1 MGRKQ
6 MPEPQLKPREVK
18 IRVHDGVEI
27 AVALYMPEGEG
38 RFPVVL
44 GASPYRYDNNTLPA
58 TPQFLWRETGP
69 IGLYV
74 ERGYVY
80 AQMDA
85 RGCGKSGG
93 EFRFLDRNEQKDLYD
108 VIEWLGHRPWS
119 NGKVG
124 GIGQSYFCMLQWWM
138 AIQKPPS
145 LACIAAFDG
154 LNDPYR
160 ASVYQGGILG
170 DFFGSYWWNQ
180 NRIINRHPANG
191 EHPREQTCDLNL
203 LVQQHPTYDEFWRER
218 CAAERLREIEVPLY
232 SIGVW
237 GKVDLHTR
245 GNIDGFRRARGPKKL
260 KMIGPVNAFVAN
272 REFNSRELHEALLLP
287 FYDHYLKGLKT
298 GYLERPAVEYFVRG
312 ADAART
318 AQSWPPEG
326 VRYVSWHLDAAKSGS
341 VTSLNDGS
349 LAREQPSGETAT
361 SYSYP
366 NPGWMMG
373 VVGFGPNNAPDP
385 ARRVLTF
392 TTTPLQSDLEIAGPV
407 KLTLYASSTRADM
420 DFFVKLSEQMP
431 QSADDRGKGLN
442 PASYWITKG
451 WLRASHRALD
461 PDKSTDMEPCH
472 RHTDPQPIEPGR
484 IYRFEISIEPM
495 AHRFKKG
502 NRVRLE
508 IVNGDSVI
516 TDVLWTH
523 YYVPSKIGTDTIY
536 HSVEHP
542 SALTLPVM
550 EGA

>member
-1 MGRKQ
+1 MA
-6 MPEPQLKPREVK
+6 EPQLKPREVK
-18 IRVHDGVEI
+18 IRVHDGVDI
-27 AVALYMPEGEG
+27 AVALYMPEGDG

-44 GASPYRYDNNTLPA
+44 GASPYRYDNNALPA

-80 AQMDA
+80 AQMDV

-108 VIEWLGHRPWS
+108 VIEWLGRQSWS

-138 AIQKPPS
+138 AIGKPPS

-160 ASVYQGGILG
+160 ASVYQGGMLG

-203 LVQQHPTYDEFWRER
+203 LLQQHPTYDDFWRER
-218 CAAERLREIEVPLY
+218 CAAEHLHEIEVPLY
-232 SIGVW
+232 SVGVW

-272 REFNSRELHEALLLP
+272 REFNSRELHETLLLP

-298 GYLERPAVEYFVRG
+298 NYPERPAVEYFVRG
-312 ADAART
+312 ADAVRMAET
-318 AQSWPPEG
+318 WPPHG

-341 VTSLNDGS
+341 VNSLNDGS
-349 LAREQPSGETAT
+349 LARERPSGETQT

-392 TTTPLQSDLEIAGPV
+392 TTAPLSADLEIAGPI
-407 KLTLYASSTRADM
+407 KLTLYASSTRNDM

-431 QSADDRGKGLN
+431 QSAEDRGKGLN

-451 WLRASHRALD
+451 WLRASHRELD
-461 PDKSTDMEPCH
+461 PDKSTEMEPYH
-472 RHTDPQPIEPGR
+472 SHVDPQPIEPGK
-484 IYRFEISIEPM
+484 IYRFDISIEPM

-516 TDVLWTH
+516 TEMLWTH
-523 YYVPSKIGTDTIY
+523 YYVPSKIGVDTIH
-536 HSVEHP
+536 HSAEHP

-550 EGA
+550 ESA

>member
-1 MGRKQ
+1 MNA
-6 MPEPQLKPREVK
+6 ENTKPREVK

-27 AVALYMPEGEG
+27 AVALYGPEGDG
-38 RFPVVL
+38 PYPVVL
-44 GASPYRYDNNTLPA
+44 AASPYRYDNNALPA

-80 AQMDA
+80 AQMDV

-93 EFRFLDRNEQKDLYD
+93 EFRFLDRNEQKDLFD
-108 VIEWLGHRPWS
+108 VIEWLGRQSWS

-138 AIQKPPS
+138 GIQKPPS
-145 LACIAAFDG
+145 LVCIASIDG

-191 EHPREQTCDLNL
+191 EFPREQTCDLNL
-203 LVQQHPTYDEFWRER
+203 LLQAHPTYDEFWRER
-218 CAAERLREIEVPLY
+218 CAAERLHEIEVPLY

-245 GNIDGFRRARGPKKL
+245 GNIDGFRRATGPKKL

-272 REFNSRELHEALLLP
+272 REFNSRELHETLLLP

-298 GYLERPAVEYFVRG
+298 DYLERPAVEYFVRG
-312 ADAART
+312 GDAVRT
-318 AQSWPPEG
+318 AQNWPPAG
-326 VRYVSWHLDAAKSGS
+326 VRYVTWHLSGAKSGS
-341 VTSLNDGS
+341 VTSLNDGT
-349 LAREQPSGETAT
+349 LARDQASGEERT

-366 NPGWMMG
+366 NPGWMIG
-373 VVGFGPNNAPDP
+373 VVGFGPNNQPDP
-385 ARRVLTF
+385 ARRVMTF
-392 TTTPLQSDLEIAGPV
+392 TTAPLQADLEIAGPI
-407 KLTLYASSTRADM
+407 KLTLYASSSRNDM

-431 QSADDRGKGLN
+431 QSAEDRGKDLN
-442 PASYWITKG
+442 PTSYWITKG
-451 WLRASHRALD
+451 WLRASHRNLD
-461 PDKSTDMEPCH
+461 PAKSTEMEPY
-472 RHTDPQPIEPGR
+472 HTYSDPQPIEPGK
-484 IYRFEISIEPM
+484 IYRFEIGIEPM

-508 IVNGDSVI
+508 IVNGDSAV

-523 YYVPSKIGTDTIY
+523 YYAPSKIGTDTIY
-536 HSVEHP
+536 HSPECP
-542 SALTLPVM
+542 SALVLPVM

>member
-1 MGRKQ
+1 

-27 AVALYMPEGEG
+27 AVALYMPDGDG
-38 RFPVVL
+38 PFPTVL

-69 IGLYV
+69 VGLYV

-80 AQMDA
+80 AQMDV

-93 EFRFLDRNEQKDLYD
+93 EFRFLDRNEQRDLYD
-108 VIEWLGHRPWS
+108 VIERLGRQTWS

-138 AIQKPPS
+138 AIGKPPA

-191 EHPREQTCDLNL
+191 EYPREQACDLNL
-203 LVQQHPTYDEFWRER
+203 LLQQHPTYDDFWRER
-218 CAAERLREIEVPLY
+218 CAAEHLHRIEVPLY

-245 GNIDGFRRARGPKKL
+245 GNIDGFRRASGPKKL

-272 REFNSRELHEALLLP
+272 REFNSRELHEQLLLP
-287 FYDHYLKGLKT
+287 FYDHYLKGLQTDYAK
-298 GYLERPAVEYFVRG
+298 RPSVEYFVRG
-312 ADAART
+312 ADAVRNAK
-318 AQSWPPEG
+318 AWPPEG
-326 VRYVSWHLDAAKSGS
+326 VRYVTWHLDAAKSGS
-341 VTSLNDGS
+341 VTSLNDGT
-349 LAREQPSGETAT
+349 LTRERAAGEAQTA
-361 SYSYP
+361 YSYP
-366 NPGWMMG
+366 NPGWMIG
-373 VVGFGPNNAPDP
+373 VVGFGPNNQPDP
-385 ARRVLTF
+385 VRRVLTF
-392 TTTPLQSDLEIAGPV
+392 TTAPLQADLEIAGPI
-407 KLTLYASSTRADM
+407 KLTLYASSTRDDM

-431 QSADDRGKGLN
+431 QSAEDRGKALN
-442 PASYWITKG
+442 PAAYWITKG

-461 PDKSTDMEPCH
+461 ASKSTETEPY
-472 RHTDPQPIEPGR
+472 HTHSDPQPIEPGK
-484 IYRFEISIEPM
+484 IYRFDISIEPM

-502 NRVRLE
+502 NCVRLE
-508 IVNGDSVI
+508 IVNGDSVV

-523 YYVPSKIGTDTIY
+523 YYLPNKIGTDTIH
-536 HSVEHP
+536 HSAERP

>member
-1 MGRKQ
+1 MKARAPSSMLAETDWEAG
-6 MPEPQLKPREVK
+6 MPELQLKPREVK
-18 IRVHDGVEI
+18 IRVHDGVDI
-27 AVALYMPEGEG
+27 AVALYMPEGDG

-44 GASPYRYDNNTLPA
+44 GASPYRYDNNALPA

-80 AQMDA
+80 AQMDV

-93 EFRFLDRNEQKDLYD
+93 EFRFLDRNQQKDLYD

-160 ASVYQGGILG
+160 ASVYQGGMLG

-203 LVQQHPTYDEFWRER
+203 LMQQHPTYDDFWRER
-218 CAAERLREIEVPLY
+218 CAAERLHEIEVPLY

-237 GKVDLHTR
+237 GKIDLHTR

-272 REFNSRELHEALLLP
+272 REFNSRELHETLLLP

-298 GYLERPAVEYFVRG
+298 DYPERPAVEYFVRG
-312 ADAART
+312 ADAVRT
-318 AQSWPPEG
+318 AETWPPQS

-349 LAREQPSGETAT
+349 LIPEDPSGEAGLLQL
-361 SYSYP
+361 SQSGLDDGRGRFRAEQCAGSRAARAHLHHGAAAGGSR
-366 NPGWMMG
+366 NRRSDRAHALRLINAQRH
-373 VVGFGPNNAPDP
+373 GFL
-385 ARRVLTF
+385 R
-392 TTTPLQSDLEIAGPV
+392 Q
-407 KLTLYASSTRADM
+407 TLRAD
-420 DFFVKLSEQMP
+420 
-431 QSADDRGKGLN
+431 A
-442 PASYWITKG
+442 A
-451 WLRASHRALD
+451 
-461 PDKSTDMEPCH
+461 
-472 RHTDPQPIEPGR
+472 
-484 IYRFEISIEPM
+484 
-495 AHRFKKG
+495 
-502 NRVRLE
+502 
-508 IVNGDSVI
+508 
-516 TDVLWTH
+516 
-523 YYVPSKIGTDTIY
+523 IG
-536 HSVEHP
+536 
-542 SALTLPVM
+542 
-550 EGA
+550 

>member
-1 MGRKQ
+1 MTNAA
-6 MPEPQLKPREVK
+6 PPQPRQVK

-27 AVALYMPEGEG
+27 AVALYMPGG
-38 RFPVVL
+38 DGPFPVVL
-44 GASPYRYDNNTLPA
+44 APSPYRYDNNTLPA
-58 TPQFLWRETGP
+58 SPQFLWRETGP
-69 IGLYV
+69 IELYV

-80 AQMDA
+80 AHMDA

-93 EFRFLDRNEQKDLYD
+93 EFRFLDRNEQQDLYD
-108 VIEWLGHRPWS
+108 VVEWLGRQNWS

-138 AIQKPPS
+138 AILKPPS

-191 EHPREQTCDLNL
+191 EAPREQTCDLNL

-218 CAAERLREIEVPLY
+218 CAAERLHEIEVPLY
-232 SIGVW
+232 SVGVW

-260 KMIGPVNAFVAN
+260 KMIGPVNAFIAN
-272 REFNSRELHEALLLP
+272 REFNSRELHEKLLLP

-298 GYLERPAVEYFVRG
+298 DYADRPAVEYFVRG
-312 ADAART
+312 ADAVRAAET
-318 AQSWPPEG
+318 WPPPG
-326 VRYVSWHLDAAKSGS
+326 VRYVAWHLSGAKSGS
-341 VTSLNDGS
+341 VTSLNDGA
-349 LAREQPSGETAT
+349 LTRDQASGGDKT

-366 NPGWMMG
+366 NPGWMIG
-373 VVGFGPNNAPDP
+373 VVGFGPNNAPDS

-392 TTTPLQSDLEIAGPV
+392 TTAPLEADLEIAGPI
-407 KLTLYASSTRADM
+407 KLVLYASSTHDDM

-431 QSADDRGKGLN
+431 QSAEDRGKTLN
-442 PASYWITKG
+442 PAAYWITKG

-461 PDKSTDMEPCH
+461 PHQSSELEPYH
-472 RHTDPQPIEPGR
+472 SHTAAEPIEPGK
-484 IYRFEISIEPM
+484 IYRFDIGIEPM

-502 NRVRLE
+502 NRIRLE
-508 IVNGDSVI
+508 IVNGDSVV

-536 HSVEHP
+536 HSAAHP

>member
-1 MGRKQ
+1 MTEAKAQ
-6 MPEPQLKPREVK
+6 IKPREVK
-18 IRVHDGVEI
+18 IRVHDGVDI
-27 AVALYMPEGEG
+27 AVALYMPDGEG
-38 RFPVVL
+38 PFPVVL
-44 GASPYRYDNNTLPA
+44 AASPYRYDNNTLPA

-80 AQMDA
+80 AQMDV

-93 EFRFLDRNEQKDLYD
+93 EFQLLARAEQRDLYD

-160 ASVYQGGILG
+160 ASVYQGGIPG

-180 NRIINRHPANG
+180 NRIINANPANG
-191 EHPREQTCDLNL
+191 EFPREQAADLNL
-203 LVQQHPTYDEFWRER
+203 LLQQHPTYDDFWRAR
-218 CAAERLREIEVPLY
+218 CAAEHLHRIEVPLY
-232 SIGVW
+232 SVGVW

-245 GNIDGFRRARGPKKL
+245 GNIEGFRRARGPKKL
-260 KMIGPVNAFVAN
+260 KMIGPPNAFVAN
-272 REFNSRELHEALLLP
+272 REFNSPELHEKLLLP
-287 FYDHYLKGLKT
+287 FYDHYLKGLDT
-298 GYLERPAVEYFVRG
+298 DYGARPAVEYFVRG
-312 ADAART
+312 ADAVRT
-318 AQSWPPEG
+318 AETWPPPG
-326 VRYVSWHLDAAKSGS
+326 ARHVTWHLSGAKSES
-341 VTSLNDGS
+341 LTSLNDGT
-349 LAREQPSGETAT
+349 LARESAGGAETT
-361 SYSYP
+361 TYSYP
-366 NPGWMMG
+366 DPGWMLG
-373 VVGFGPNNAPDP
+373 VVGFGPNSQPDP

-392 TTTPLQSDLEIAGPV
+392 TTAPLAEDLEIVGPI
-407 KLTLYASSTRADM
+407 KLTLFASSTRSDT
-420 DFFVKLSEQMP
+420 DFFIKLSEQMP
-431 QSADDRGKGLN
+431 QPAEDRAKGLN

-461 PDKSTDMEPCH
+461 PAKSTAMEPY
-472 RHTDPQPIEPGR
+472 HTHASPEPMVPGQV
-484 IYRFEISIEPM
+484 YQFDISIEPM
-495 AHRFKKG
+495 AHRFKTG

-508 IVNGDSVI
+508 IVNGDSAV

-523 YYVPSKIGTDTIY
+523 YYAPNKIGADTIH
-536 HSVEHP
+536 HSAQYP